1 MRKSVLLIALAA
13 GLCSSAAPKLNWL
26 NPHHDFGAFRE
37 EMGPVTCT
45 FMAVNVGDEPVVVV
59 DARANCGCTQ
69 PRYSREPVVP
79 GDTLRVSV
87 SYNPS
92 GRPGRFS
99 KNVKVSTNTG
109 STAMLVIRG
118 TVIGAP
124 ATLQSRYPEEAGRL
138 RMSNRIVAFGETTRG
153 RVLAGAVN
161 IYNPTQDTIA
171 PKIVDLPP
179 YINMIMKP
187 TAIPPGEQ
195 GALSLTAYT
204 DRCDEYGLV
213 EGSFRIIPEPDS
225 SDSSSEIKTVMIVNE
240 DFSKMK
246 PEEREKAP
254 KIRVSEQSVDFG
266 DFGRSDGEIVK
277 ELTITNEG
285 RSTLLIR
292 KLSTPE
298 KAVCV
303 SLSTDKVKP
312 GKSAKVTI
320 RLNPALVKG
329 EMLNGRLTLVA
340 NDPDH
345 ASQIIRLVG
354 TVKKL

>member
-37 EMGPVTCT
+37 EIGPVTCT

-69 PRYSREPVVP
+69 PRYSREPVAP

-87 SYNPS
+87 SFNPS

-124 ATLQSRYPEEAGRL
+124 ATLQARYPEEAGRL
-138 RMSNRIVAFGETTRG
+138 RMSNRIVAFGETVKG

-161 IYNPTQDTIA
+161 IYNPTSDTIS
-171 PKIVDLPP
+171 PKVEDLPP

-195 GALSLTAYT
+195 GTLSLTAYT
-204 DRCDEYGLV
+204 DRCNDYGLV
-213 EGSFRIIPEPDS
+213 EGSFKIIAEPDS
-225 SDSSSEIKTVMIVNE
+225 SDSSTEIKTVMIVNE
-240 DFSKMK
+240 DFSKLT

-254 KIRVSEQSVDFG
+254 KIKVSEQSVDFG
-266 DFGRSDGEIVK
+266 SFGSDDGEIVR

-292 KLSTPE
+292 KLSTLE
-298 KAVCV
+298 KGVSV
-303 SLSTDKVKP
+303 SLSADKVRP
-312 GKSAKVTI
+312 GKSAKVTL

-329 EMLNGRLTLVA
+329 EMLNGRLTIVA
-340 NDPDH
+340 NDPDN

-354 TVKKL
+354 IVKK